1 MRGDVYPH
9 IEVPGWPAPLAGR
22 ALALELDPLAV
33 GDAGRDP
40 GLDRPGAHRP
50 PAPGA
55 HRAGIVDHQPAA
67 PAGPARLGE
76 SEAVQVL
83 AGLPGSLAGRTGPRP
98 CARLGPGS
106 VTRLARPLPG
116 RAAVRRCYR
125 RWRHR

>member
-33 GDAGRDP
+33 GDAGGDP

-76 SEAVQVL
+76 SEAARVSVPQMTLSRPAWARVSTSRRYL
-83 AGLPGSLAGRTGPRP
+83 GSMPA
-98 CARLGPGS
+98 
-106 VTRLARPLPG
+106 
-116 RAAVRRCYR
+116 
-125 RWRHR
+125 